1 MDKLFAWCIC
11 ICIDILDFLSLS
23 TMASI
28 KQLTLSLGLSLFLS
42 STSASSLSTV
52 CNVAYVQSI
61 LPAPASIEGLVL
73 IPNSVTANPVANY
86 SITAS
91 AQSPGKSGLDFCN
104 VTVAYHHAGTNDQV
118 NLWYWLP
125 APDAFQNRFL
135 ATGGGGYAI
144 TSGQR
149 GLGTGL
155 VYGAATGTTDGGFGS
170 WNAQLTDVLLKANGT
185 INYDLLYAFGYKAIH
200 EMTIIGQQL
209 TRQLYANTPSGNST
223 ADTTG
228 RIYSYYSGCSE
239 GGREGWS
246 QVQRYGSQFDG
257 VAVGAPAFRQAFLQV
272 MHLFGTAIEAEHDY
286 YPSPCE
292 LSRISSD
299 AIAACDELDGKK
311 DGVVSRTDLCRLHF
325 NATSSV
331 GEKYRCGAMGRPSF
345 PPGGPGGPPTRRG
358 EHGLVRRQFGGP
370 PSPASQ
376 GIVSAKAAEVANAF
390 WRGLFDSKTG
400 RQVYISYPPSASFAD
415 TATAFD
421 ATTDSYGPYLT
432 GMGTTFVNMFLREQ
446 AVTAPNTLIGLSSA
460 RNLTSDQLTAWILE
474 GVQKYSDSL
483 QTDWPYLGDYQKNGG
498 KILHYHGESDNS
510 IPVGSSVLYHD
521 SVRRTMYPGQSFN
534 ESHAAMADWYRLF
547 VVPGAGHCG
556 PSQEQANGPFP
567 QTILDSLIAWVE
579 HGQNPVQLN
588 ATVFGTGDL
597 AGQNQTLC
605 SFPLRPFWTNNGTN
619 MGCVYDQTS
628 IDTWLP
634 KLDGFPL
641 PVY

>member
-1 MDKLFAWCIC
+1 MSPTF
-11 ICIDILDFLSLS
+11 SLS
-23 TMASI
+23 FQHQHRSR
-28 KQLTLSLGLSLFLS
+28 F
-42 STSASSLSTV
+42 V
-52 CNVAYVQSI
+52 
-61 LPAPASIEGLVL
+61 
-73 IPNSVTANPVANY
+73 
-86 SITAS
+86 AS
-91 AQSPGKSGLDFCN
+91 AQSPGKSGLSFCN
-104 VTVAYHHAGTNDQV
+104 ATVAYHHAGMNDQI

-125 APDAFQNRFL
+125 SPDAFQNRFL

-209 TRQLYANTPSGNST
+209 TKQFYAANTTSTNST
-223 ADTTG
+223 AAASG
-228 RIYSYYSGCSE
+228 NHLYSYYSGCSE

-257 VAVGAPAFRQAFLQV
+257 VAVGAPAFRQVFLQV
-272 MHLFGTAIEAEHDY
+272 MHLFGAAVEAEHDY

-292 LSRISSD
+292 LAKISSD

-331 GEKYRCGAMGRPSF
+331 GEKYRCGAMGRPLF
-345 PPGGPGGPPTRRG
+345 PPGGPGGPGPSRRE
-358 EHGLVRRQFGGP
+358 EHGVVRRQFGGP

-400 RQVYISYPPSASFAD
+400 RQIYISYPPSASFAD

-421 ATTDSYGPYLT
+421 ASTDSYGPYLT
-432 GMGTTFVNMFLREQ
+432 DMGTTFVNMFLREQ
-446 AVTAPNTLIGLSSA
+446 AVTAANTLFGLSSA
-460 RNLTSDQLTAWILE
+460 RSLTGDQLKAWILE
-474 GVQKYSDSL
+474 GLQKYSDSV
-483 QTDWPYLGDYQKNGG
+483 QTDWPYLGDYHNNGG

-521 SVRRTMYPGQSFN
+521 SIRRTMYPGQSFN
-534 ESHAAMADWYRLF
+534 ESHAALADWYRLL
-547 VVPGAGHCG
+547 C
-556 PSQEQANGPFP
+556 
-567 QTILDSLIAWVE
+567 LIAWVE
-579 HGQNPVQLN
+579 HGQNPAQLN

-597 AGQNQTLC
+597 AGQNETLC
-605 SFPLRPFWTNNGTN
+605 SFPLRPLWTNNGTK
-619 MGCVYDQTS
+619 MDCVYNQTP

-634 KLDGFPL
+634 KLDGLPL